1 MAKHNRIRRSLGEVT
16 FDSVNVVLMFLV
28 AVVMIYPLWYVI
40 VYALNNS
47 QDSAAGH
54 LWFWPRKFTL
64 ENIAFVLKKPILQ
77 RSYVVTIVRTVT
89 GPLLNLVVTGIA
101 AFSLSKR
108 YLPGR
113 KFLTY
118 YLIMPM
124 FIGSPIVATYVVYAR
139 LHLLN
144 NFLVY
149 ILPGAFS
156 FFMMAVARAFIEEL
170 PASLEESAK
179 MDGAGYLR
187 IFFQLVV
194 PLSTPIIATMLIF
207 SAVGN
212 WLDFYTNLL
221 FISSDKLYTLQYLL
235 YIIVQQQGATAGVM
249 GAMQQQA
256 QGNTAQFSLSSE
268 TVNMTTLVI
277 VTLPILFV
285 YPFFQKY
292 IIKGILIGAIKE

>member
-1 MAKHNRIRRSLGEVT
+1 MRNRIRRSLGEHT
-16 FDSVNVVLMFLV
+16 FDAVNALLMLVVAL
-28 AVVMIYPLWYVI
+28 VMIYPLWYVI
-40 VYALNNS
+40 VYALNSS
-47 QDSAAGH
+47 QDSASGH
-54 LWFWPRKFTL
+54 LWFWPRKFTV
-64 ENIAFVLKKPILQ
+64 ENIVFVLRKPILQ
-77 RSYVVTIVRTVT
+77 RSYIVTIARTVI
-89 GPLLNLVVTGIA
+89 GPLLNLVVTGFA

-118 YLIMPM
+118 YLILPI

-139 LHLLN
+139 MHLLN

-149 ILPGAFS
+149 ILPGAFT

-235 YIIVQQQGATAGVM
+235 YVIVQQQGATAGVM
-249 GAMQQQA
+249 GPMQQQA
-256 QGNTAQFSLSSE
+256 QGNTAQFQLSSE